1 MSNIK
6 AATKFVPVAKVSD
19 LKPGTMKSFVVENRH
34 ILLAMVADK
43 YYAADN
49 KCPHM
54 GADLSLGRL
63 EGSVLTCPRHGSQF
77 DLTDGKVLR
86 WTSWTG
92 FVARASQLLRSPR
105 PLAVYPVKVEG
116 DNILVGIP

>member
-1 MSNIK
+1 MT
-6 AATKFVPVAKVSD
+6 AAGKFLPVAKVGE
-19 LKPGTMKSFVVENRH
+19 LKPGTMKSFRVENRH

-54 GADLSLGRL
+54 GANLSLGKL
-63 EGSVLTCPRHGSQF
+63 EGTILTCPRHGSKF
-77 DLTDGKVLR
+77 DLKDGRVIR
-86 WTSWTG
+86 WTFWTG
-92 FVARASQLLRSPR
+92 FAARANQLFRPVR
-105 PLAVYPVKVEG
+105 PLPVYPVKVEG

>member
-1 MSNIK
+1 MSNI
-6 AATKFVPVAKVSD
+6 TSSVRFVPVAKVGD
-19 LKPGTMKSFVVENRH
+19 FKPGTMKSFVVENRH

-43 YYAADN
+43 YYAAN
-49 KCPHM
+49 STCPHM

-63 EGSVLTCPRHGSQF
+63 EGPVLTCPRHGSQF
-77 DLTDGKVLR
+77 DLTDGRVLR

-92 FVARASQLLRSPR
+92 LAAQASRLLRSPR

-116 DNILVGIP
+116 GDILAGI